1 MRSIVAALLLLGFC
15 ASPALAG
22 EAWNERH
29 PTDKI
34 LHFVWGGATQ
44 TGLSMLIGRLAPPLP
59 GPEIGLA
66 GAVVTGVAK
75 ELVDQHFDGWDA
87 AATIGGGVVS
97 YAVDKLFFGC
107 GAESTPAV
115 AITPVNGGGLHLA
128 FSGQF

>member
-1 MRSIVAALLLLGFC
+1 MRSIVVALLLLSFYT
-15 ASPALAG
+15 SSALAG

-44 TGLSMLIGRLAPPLP
+44 TGLSMLIGRLAPSLP

-75 ELVDQHFDGWDA
+75 ELFDKHFDPYDF
-87 AATIGGGVVS
+87 AATAGGGLVS
-97 YAVDKLFFGC
+97 YAIDRLFFGR
-107 GAESTPAV
+107 GAESAPAV
-115 AITPVNGGGLHLA
+115 AITPIDRGLHLA

>member
-87 AATIGGGVVS
+87 AATIGGGLVS
-97 YAVDKLFFGC
+97 YAIDKLFFGR

-115 AITPVNGGGLHLA
+115 AITPVDKGLHLA